1 MNFTPEQV
9 EFIVQSVLKE
19 VGSKADAARPLAGP
33 HVIPPTVPAAS
44 KGVSISNAVIT
55 EALLSETV
63 NGSVQVRIGPKAIL
77 TPSARD
83 FLRSRGI
90 EIIREGPHA
99 KSTHASR
106 WQVLVTKSTPQIAA
120 AVESLKT
127 SGITCDV
134 RLLGTPAEAVAQA
147 IGALCRG
154 EAERIVIF
162 TDEPEWAACQAN
174 RNDRVRAAAVGDVA
188 AVERVQLSLKANVLA
203 INPAG
208 RGVNELSAL
217 LREFT

>member
-19 VGSKADAARPLAGP
+19 VGTKSDAARPLAGP
-33 HVIPPTVPAAS
+33 HVAPPSAPAAS
-44 KGVSISNAVIT
+44 KGVSIPNAVIT
-55 EALLSETV
+55 EALLSEAV
-63 NGSVQVRIGPKAIL
+63 NGSAQVRIGPKAVL

-90 EIIREGPHA
+90 EIVREGPHSE
-99 KSTHASR
+99 STHTVR

-120 AVESLKT
+120 AVESLK
-127 SGITCDV
+127 SIGISCDL
-134 RLLGTPAEAVAQA
+134 RLLGVSAEAVAEA
-147 IGALCRG
+147 TGALCRG
-154 EAERIVIF
+154 EAGQIVIF
-162 TDEPEWAACQAN
+162 TDQPEWAACQAN
-174 RNDRVRAAAVGDVA
+174 RNDRVRAAAVGDVTA
-188 AVERVQLSLKANVLA
+188 IARVQLSLKANVLA

-217 LREFT
+217 LRAFT

>member
-19 VGSKADAARPLAGP
+19 VGTKSDAARNLAGP
-33 HVIPPTVPAAS
+33 HIAPPTAPAAS
-44 KGVSISNAVIT
+44 KGVSIPNAVIT
-55 EALLSETV
+55 EALLAEAV
-63 NGSVQVRIGPKAIL
+63 NGSAQVRIGPKAVL

-90 EIIREGPHA
+90 EIVREGQA
-99 KSTHASR
+99 RSTNSVR

-127 SGITCDV
+127 IGISCDL
-134 RLLGTPAEAVAQA
+134 RLLGVPAEAVAQG

-154 EAERIVIF
+154 ETEQIVIF
-162 TDEPEWAACQAN
+162 TDQPEWTACHAN
-174 RNDRVRAAAVGDVA
+174 RNDRVRAAAVSDVA
-188 AVERVQLSLKANVLA
+188 SVERVQLSLKANVLA

-208 RGVNELSAL
+208 RSLIELSAL
-217 LREFT
+217 LRAFT